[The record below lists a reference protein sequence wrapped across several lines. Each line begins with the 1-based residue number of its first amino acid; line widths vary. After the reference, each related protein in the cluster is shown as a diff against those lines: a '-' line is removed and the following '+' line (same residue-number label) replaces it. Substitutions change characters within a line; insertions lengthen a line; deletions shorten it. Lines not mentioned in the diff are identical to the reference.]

1 MKTALRIL
9 RDVLIVA
16 LLSCCF
22 GYLTAVALGLVTLP
36 WF

>member
-1 MKTALRIL
+1 MNKALAVL

-22 GYLTAVALGLVTLP
+22 GYLTAVALGLIS

>member
-1 MKTALRIL
+1 MKEALRIL

-22 GYLTAVALGLVTLP
+22 GYLTAVSLELIT